1 MYVLFLGPPG
11 CGKGT
16 QAQHLAET
24 NSFYQLSTG
33 NLLRAEIE
41 AKTELGQKMETLYA
55 SGKLV
60 DGDLVLKMVQKVVAS
75 EGAKSI
81 LFDGF
86 PRTVTQATAFGSF
99 LQSIDKKFDCIFSF
113 SLADSEIL
121 DRISGRMTCADC
133 KTVYH
138 AKTNPSRTKDV
149 CDKCG
154 GKLVKRTDDSRE
166 SVKLRLEEYH
176 RETEP
181 LKEFYKKENVVFEID
196 ASQSIEAVSKQI
208 SNEIEA
214 ISKYKDNKEKTSGT
228 YSRR

>member
-16 QAQHLAET
+16 QAQYLTEAT
-24 NSFYQLSTG
+24 DFLQLSTG
-33 NLLRAEIE
+33 DLIRAEIK
-41 AKTELGQKMETLYA
+41 AKTELGKQLESLYS

-60 DGDLVLKMVQKVVAS
+60 DGGLVLKMVQKVVAS

-86 PRTVTQATAFGSF
+86 PRTVSQATAFGEF
-99 LQSIDKKFDCIFSF
+99 LQSVNKKLDCVFSF

-133 KTVYH
+133 KAVYH
-138 AKTNPSRTKDV
+138 AKTNPPKNEGI

-154 GKLVKRTDDSRE
+154 GELVKRTDDSRE

-181 LKEFYKKENVVFEID
+181 LKEFYKKENLVYEID
-196 ASQSIEAVSKQI
+196 ASQPIEMVRKQI
-208 SNEIEA
+208 FNKIEA
-214 ISKYKDNKEKTSGT
+214 ISK
-228 YSRR
+228 

>member
-16 QAQHLAET
+16 QAQYLAEIKG
-24 NSFYQLSTG
+24 FYHLSTG

-41 AKTELGQKMETLYA
+41 AQTELGKQMKDLYA
-55 SGKLV
+55 TGKLV
-60 DGDLVLKMVQKVVAS
+60 DGELVLKMVQKVVAS

-86 PRTVTQATAFGSF
+86 PRTVSQAIAFGGF
-99 LQSIDKKFDCIFSF
+99 LQSINKKFDCVFSF
-113 SLADSEIL
+113 SLADDEIL

-138 AKTNPSRTKDV
+138 IKTNPTKKEGV
-149 CDKCG
+149 CNKCD

-166 SVKLRLEEYH
+166 SVKLRLDEYH

-181 LKEFYKKENVVFEID
+181 LKEFYKKENVVYEID
-196 ASQSIEAVSKQI
+196 ANQPIEVVRKQVLDK
-208 SNEIEA
+208 IEA
-214 ISKYKDNKEKTSGT
+214 ISERKEQGEE
-228 YSRR
+228 